1 MRRMLLLASL
11 IASVILTAGTA
22 ATCVPLPPLVV
33 SSSKSGC
40 LQDSNGNTQ
49 WPCDEDEIVLTLD
62 GNTLHV
68 VHRNA
73 TYNCCAANVVV
84 FSAFGGDVLRLTE
97 EEILIFP
104 CFCECC
110 YDVEATV
117 VGLLPG
123 TYSVEYCWEDDEL
136 GEQCHTEEIV
146 VQ

>member
-1 MRRMLLLASL
+1 MLLLATL

-22 ATCVPLPPLVV
+22 TTCMPLPPFVV
-33 SSSKSGC
+33 GFSNSGC
-40 LQDSNGNTQ
+40 LQDPNDGTQ
-49 WPCDEDEIVLTLD
+49 WPCDEEEIELTLD

-73 TYNCCAANVVV
+73 TYNCCAADIVV
-84 FSAFGGDVLRLTE
+84 FSTSRGEVLRLTE

-123 TYSVEYCWEDDEL
+123 TYTVEYCWEDDEL

-146 VQ
+146 VP